1 MSLTL
6 TKQDSTVFIVLG
18 LLVAAF
24 WLLGTLYET
33 NVYLIFLFILI
44 GLFIAIYASEK
55 AVKGME
61 VLGKRLGLTPYVS
74 GVLASLASNTP
85 ELVIGLF
92 AVLSGQ
98 TEFAIAFIIIA
109 TGFNFLM
116 LGIIILIGNKERN
129 GPIIVPDEVIT
140 VEIPIVRI
148 ALVMIGSIFVLGIVL
163 YAQEALVIAKSALN
177 LNSSTPDLTNSVP
190 YLPYEAALIS
200 VIVYLFYLYFIIRH
214 NLKSK
219 PANAGEQSNKS
230 EYYQNKG
237 MLVLILVLAFV
248 FIFFAGEMVSRSVEL
263 FLHLPNNPFVLDEFQ
278 LAFVIGAAA
287 SIPEHAIALLAV
299 RHEGGVELGMG
310 NLLAGS
316 MQNLLLMT
324 GLVTLF
330 SYVGAK
336 LGIAG
341 NYIQGIP
348 LIHETSHGLVP
359 FLLVQFGFSWLIL
372 YLIKGSM
379 SDDQKLDSYEGFTIT
394 MAQLFVFVIF
404 LKSILGLS
412 LFG

>member
-1 MSLTL
+1 MTLSKIDSSLFTL
-6 TKQDSTVFIVLG
+6 FAV
-18 LLVAAF
+18 
-24 WLLGTLYET
+24 
-33 NVYLIFLFILI
+33 
-44 GLFIAIYASEK
+44 FIAIFWFLPDIYSSSVSLIFFFILVGLFVAIFASEK

-61 VLGKRLGLTPYVS
+61 IAGEKLGLTPYVS

-92 AVLSGQ
+92 AVLNGQ

-116 LGIIILIGNKERN
+116 LGIIIMIGNNLRK
-129 GPIIVPDEVIT
+129 GPVIVPDEVIK

-148 ALVMIGSIFVLGIVL
+148 ALVIIGSIFVLGVVL
-163 YAQEALVIAKSALN
+163 YAQEAFLVATTHIDN
-177 LNSSTPDLTNSVP
+177 IP
-190 YLPYEAALIS
+190 YLPYEAALFS
-200 VIVYLFYLYFIIRH
+200 VIVYIFYLYFILRH

-219 PANAGEQSNKS
+219 PLESTSQTTTKHP
-230 EYYQNKG
+230 QNK
-237 MLVLILVLAFV
+237 LILIVILVLAFF
-248 FIFFAGEMVSRSVEL
+248 FIFFAGEMISRSVEL
-263 FLHLPNNPFVLDEFQ
+263 FLNLPNNQFQLNEFQ
-278 LAFVIGAAA
+278 LAFIIGAAA
-287 SIPEHAIALLAV
+287 SIPEHAIALIAV

-341 NYIQGIP
+341 NSLQGIP
-348 LIHETSHGLVP
+348 LIHYTGNGVVP

-372 YLIKGSM
+372 YLIKGSI
-379 SDDQKLDSYEGFTIT
+379 SEDQKLDSYEGFTIT
-394 MAQLFVFVIF
+394 MAQLFVFVVF
-404 LKSILGLS
+404 LQSILGFKL
-412 LFG
+412 LG

>member
-1 MSLTL
+1 MTLTL
-6 TKQDSTVFIVLG
+6 TKQDSGVFVILG
-18 LLVAAF
+18 LSVAAF
-24 WLLGTLYET
+24 WLLGSLYET
-33 NVYLIFLFILI
+33 DVYLIFLFILI

-61 VLGKRLGLTPYVS
+61 TAGERLGLTPYVS

-92 AVLSGQ
+92 AVINGQ

-116 LGIIILIGNKERN
+116 LGIIIILGNRIRG
-129 GPIIVPDEVIT
+129 GPVIVPDEVIK

-163 YAQEALVIAKSALN
+163 FAQEALTVARDAAQKI
-177 LNSSTPDLTNSVP
+177 TPTESVP
-190 YLPYEAALIS
+190 FLPYEAALIS
-200 VIVYLFYLYFIIRH
+200 VIVYLFYLFFIIRH

-219 PANAGEQSNKS
+219 PDTGEEPSSKS
-230 EYYQNKG
+230 EQHQNKG

-248 FIFFAGEMVSRSVEL
+248 FIFFAGEMVSHSVEL
-263 FLHLPNNPFVLDEFQ
+263 FLKLPNNPLVLDEFQ
-278 LAFVIGAAA
+278 LAFIIGAAA

-336 LGIAG
+336 LKIAG
-341 NYIQGIP
+341 NYLQGIP
-348 LIHETSHGLVP
+348 LIHETNHGVVP

-404 LKSILGLS
+404 LKSILGFS
-412 LFG
+412 IFG

>member
-6 TKQDSTVFIVLG
+6 TKQDAGIFAILG
-18 LLVAAF
+18 ICVATF
-24 WLLGTLYET
+24 WLLGSLYET

-61 VLGKRLGLTPYVS
+61 TAGEKLGLTPYVS

-92 AVLSGQ
+92 AVINGQ

-116 LGIIILIGNKERN
+116 LGIIIILGNRIRG
-129 GPIIVPDEVIT
+129 GPIIVPDEVIK

-163 YAQEALVIAKSALN
+163 FAQEALAVARDAFNHIVP
-177 LNSSTPDLTNSVP
+177 TESVP

-200 VIVYLFYLYFIIRH
+200 VIVYLFYLFFIIRH
-214 NLKSK
+214 NLLSNKE
-219 PANAGEQSNKS
+219 PAGEPSSKS
-230 EYYQNKG
+230 EYHQNKSK
-237 MLVLILVLAFV
+237 LILILILAFV

-287 SIPEHAIALLAV
+287 SIPEHAIALIAV

-348 LIHETSHGLVP
+348 LIHETAHGVVP

-404 LKSILGLS
+404 LKSILGFS
-412 LFG
+412 IFG